1 MSNKQYSK
9 QVYELIGVKILEKSS
24 DKTGSGKWA
33 GDVFY
38 RLKITCENRPEVKVV
53 KAFKDKIG
61 TAGKVSQEEIWRTI
75 EKTDYADK
83 RYIFYCHRKDII
95 HYALVG
101 WKELEI
107 KW

>member
-1 MSNKQYSK
+1 MTSNYSK
-9 QVYELIGVKILEKSS
+9 QVYELIGVKVLEKTS
-24 DKTGSGKWA
+24 DKTGAGKHA
-33 GDVFY
+33 GDTFY
-38 RLKITCENRPEVKVV
+38 RLNITCENRPEVKQV
-53 KAFKDKIG
+53 KVFKDKVG
-61 TAGKVSQEEIWRTI
+61 TYGGVSQEEIW
-75 EKTDYADK
+75 KAVVNSDYADK